1 MNTTGG
7 KSAHRR
13 RWHFGESISSGSK
26 LYGFGGFSVIFFKHN
41 ISAGKKGAWK
51 QDNLLP
57 ILSKVAL
64 RG

>member
-26 LYGFGGFSVIFFKHN
+26 LYGFGGSAVIFLKHN
-41 ISAGKKGAWK
+41 IQLEKGAWK

-57 ILSKVAL
+57 I
-64 RG
+64 